1 MLAEPAYVSS
11 HLACIMCN
19 EKDAL
24 SKWVYFLLC
33 QVDAKGIT
41 PDQNYPSLRLE
52 TLKRIQIPLPPL
64 ETQRAIVAELEA
76 ERALVE
82 SSREL
87 MARMDGRIAEA
98 VARVWG
104 GGGEGAS

>member
-1 MLAEPAYVSS
+1 MKDYIARCGRSTATGNAHGLAAVGTIVYKS
-11 HLACIMCN
+11 H
-19 EKDAL
+19 
-24 SKWVYFLLC
+24 F
-33 QVDAKGIT
+33 
-41 PDQNYPSLRLE
+41 R
-52 TLKRIQIPLPPL
+52 IPLPPL

-87 MARMDGRIAEA
+87 IARMDGRIEAA

-104 GGGEGAS
+104 GDGEGAS

>member
-1 MLAEPAYVSS
+1 MS
-11 HLACIMCN
+11 HFN
-19 EKDAL
+19 
-24 SKWVYFLLC
+24 
-33 QVDAKGIT
+33 
-41 PDQNYPSLRLE
+41 
-52 TLKRIQIPLPPL
+52 IPLPPL
-64 ETQRAIVAELEA
+64 ETQRGIVAELEA

-87 MARMDGRIAEA
+87 VARMDGRIGAA